1 MKNMMMRH
9 DSPISR
15 SDLIRRSRT
24 GFSLVE
30 VIIVV
35 MILSVLSGLIIPRM
49 VGIASSK
56 ERLVVN
62 TAADLLSAFAYRDS
76 IASGS
81 AAIEYNG
88 GSRSLML
95 LGARGGTEEN
105 EPLTWQRDPL
115 APTVRLP
122 EHMDLRALADDEL
135 LPETSWSITARDDGT
150 RPTIQFLIDGK
161 KIEATVSLP
170 RWAQSPYVVESDA
183 LFRPNLPDAIDLD
196 ATGQGR
202 DTW

>member
-1 MKNMMMRH
+1 MMIGH
-9 DSPISR
+9 NPQVHNSSG
-15 SDLIRRSRT
+15 RRLGRR
-24 GFSLVE
+24 GFTLVE

-56 ERLVVN
+56 ERLVVS

-76 IASGS
+76 ISSGS
-81 AAIEYNG
+81 AAIEYD
-88 GSRSLML
+88 GSNRNLFL
-95 LGARGGTEEN
+95 LGARGGNSED

-115 APTVRLP
+115 APVVRIP
-122 EHMDLRALADDEL
+122 EYIDVRALSDGEL
-135 LPETSWSITARDDGT
+135 LPETSWSITAREDGT
-150 RPTIQFLIDGK
+150 RPEIRLQITGN

-170 RWAQSPYVVESDA
+170 TWAQSPYVVESDA
-183 LFRPNLPDAIDLD
+183 LTVPKIPDAIDLD
-196 ATGQGR
+196 AIGQGR